1 MEIFFCGRDMKI
13 LGNLCRLYWGEQH
26 RCTT

>member
-1 MEIFFCGRDMKI
+1 MKI
-13 LGNLCRLYWGEQH
+13 LSNLCRWNWGEQH